1 MALST
6 DESKNIRRNAVSP
19 TGRDT
24 ALTREELCRRT
35 LALVPILRER
45 AARTEELRQIPLE
58 TVQDLVSS
66 SLIRIGNPPRYGGL
80 DIEYDAVFDVG
91 YELGRACGSTAWCY
105 CLWTAHNWWIGH
117 FPEQAQEEF
126 FASGPDTLASSGLN
140 PGGAKA
146 QPVAGGLR
154 VSGRW
159 GFSSG
164 CDAASWGILAVPG
177 PNGPL
182 WALIPRPDY
191 DIVDTWFT
199 SGMRGTGSKDIV
211 VREAYVPQHRI
222 MDPSRAGDGEW
233 TGWELHKR
241 LSYRLPFR
249 CMTGWDLLVPLIGI
263 AQGAVDEFTSR
274 LQGTSGPGR
283 TAESPLVQVRLA
295 EAAVEV
301 DAAWELHKRCI
312 RGMLGKAEREE
323 KFTNLERARYRRD
336 KSFAARLCVQAVN
349 RLFEASGGR
358 AIAESEAI
366 QRFHRDVNA
375 GSHHQGLSWDVSAE
389 DYGRQALGLP
399 PSPGRYG

>member
-1 MALST
+1 
-6 DESKNIRRNAVSP
+6 
-19 TGRDT
+19 
-24 ALTREELCRRT
+24 
-35 LALVPILRER
+35 
-45 AARTEELRQIPLE
+45 
-58 TVQDLVSS
+58 
-66 SLIRIGNPPRYGGL
+66 
-80 DIEYDAVFDVG
+80 
-91 YELGRACGSTAWCY
+91 
-105 CLWTAHNWWIGH
+105 
-117 FPEQAQEEF
+117 
-126 FASGPDTLASSGLN
+126 
-140 PGGAKA
+140 
-146 QPVAGGLR
+146 
-154 VSGRW
+154 
-159 GFSSG
+159 
-164 CDAASWGILAVPG
+164 
-177 PNGPL
+177 
-182 WALIPRPDY
+182 
-191 DIVDTWFT
+191 
-199 SGMRGTGSKDIV
+199 
-211 VREAYVPQHRI
+211 
-222 MDPSRAGDGEW
+222 
-233 TGWELHKR
+233 
-241 LSYRLPFR
+241 
-249 CMTGWDLLVPLIGI
+249 MTGWDLLVPLIGI